1 MLNETEN
8 QTGESQQAQ
17 NTVPFHNSK
26 KFEERMEKL
35 NQNGNKSN
43 KRKKIYLMIGIIL
56 LSGIVA
62 GSYYFRDDVV
72 NFLNPKK
79 ETGKIDCMMDTKE
92 CPDGSFVSRIPPTC
106 EFAECL
112 PVIDGE
118 NTIDKVNTF
127 DWQTYRNKEYGF
139 EIKYPIDWKVGNKE
153 DTKNPVISIS
163 GMSVL
168 SQDSIGNEK
177 EMTGINI
184 TVLDNSVGKSLDDYS
199 WINESEINDSK
210 VEIEMEIIIP
220 KTGFQ
225 INNVEAIKQG
235 IYNKSWDLS
244 GIDVMINFSSEK
256 IVFLQFLASGYS
268 EENFDTFNQIISTF
282 ELFQDTDSDGL
293 SDDEEAEY
301 GCDINNPDSDGD
313 GYLDGDEVENGYDP
327 MGEGKL

>member
-1 MLNETEN
+1 
-8 QTGESQQAQ
+8 
-17 NTVPFHNSK
+17 
-26 KFEERMEKL
+26 
-35 NQNGNKSN
+35 
-43 KRKKIYLMIGIIL
+43 
-56 LSGIVA
+56 
-62 GSYYFRDDVV
+62 
-72 NFLNPKK
+72 
-79 ETGKIDCMMDTKE
+79 MMDTKE
-92 CPDGSFVSRIPPTC
+92 CSDGSFVNRIQPNC
-106 EFAECL
+106 EFAECP

-118 NTIDKVNTF
+118 NTIDKVDTS
-127 DWQTYRNKEYGF
+127 DWQTYRNEEFGF

-153 DTKNPVISIS
+153 EIKNSVISIS

-256 IVFLQFLASGYS
+256 MVYLQFLASGYS

-282 ELFQDTDSDGL
+282 ELFQDTDNDGL